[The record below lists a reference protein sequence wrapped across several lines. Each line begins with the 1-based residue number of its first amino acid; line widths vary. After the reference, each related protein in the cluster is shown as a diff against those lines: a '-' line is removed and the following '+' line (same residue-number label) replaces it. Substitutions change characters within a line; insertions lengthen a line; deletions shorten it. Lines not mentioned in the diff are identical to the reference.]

1 MSLSS
6 IFLIIKIIQTV
17 FNRFDSLFFLHKIG
31 TLVNIYGRIVTDKY
45 STQQNAQNDEYD
57 PDAELEIQRSV

>member
-1 MSLSS
+1 MKINKIVFKRLDS
-6 IFLIIKIIQTV
+6 IY
-17 FNRFDSLFFLHKIG
+17 FFLHKIG

-57 PDAELEIQRSV
+57 PDAELQIQRSV